1 LSGRVSVSFNFFP
14 ETTHMFRSDIHFAA
28 KEDVGQRSAQ
38 EDYSS
43 FQVGTGEGE
52 LLAVLADG
60 MGGHS
65 GGQVASHK
73 AVNAFQAMFR
83 SYPSGSVA
91 TKLGVSLNQANTELL
106 NAVRDKP
113 ELDGMGCTLVGAY
126 FSEEGLHWISVGDSP
141 LFLYRGGALTRL
153 NADHSMTPVIEES
166 VRRGS
171 ITRQDALSHPDRHA
185 LRSAVT
191 GTDITLIDTSTA
203 PVPLLQ
209 DDVVILASD
218 GLLTLSDK
226 EICSV
231 IQGKFGASARDL
243 SHALISAVVAKNKTR
258 QDNTTVQVVVAP
270 RALGTLTGSAV
281 LTLWLVAA
289 TLVLVIAGGLIYSWR
304 EGALWQ
310 SAPSEPNE
318 KTEIRVVNPTPV
330 PVDPPASVPA
340 TPTPDETTTPEKKS
354 SEASKAKP
362 EDETPGPAKSVAK
375 PKLIEK
381 NNKGVQRVD
390 PSHENG
396 KSHSIVKPPAAAAAA
411 EASAA
416 GALAPVVIPVP
427 APVVVP
433 VPAPAPAPA
442 SVDAG
447 NNTSDTGKCDL
458 TYPATRC
465 PQPEKPLTKL
475 PDAGKVPDKKLD

>member
-1 LSGRVSVSFNFFP
+1 
-14 ETTHMFRSDIHFAA
+14 MFRSDIHFAA

-43 FQVGTGEGE
+43 FQVGTGEGG

-73 AVNAFQAMFR
+73 AVNAFQATFR

-141 LFLYRGGALTRL
+141 LFLYRSGALRRL

-191 GTDITLIDTSTA
+191 GTDITLIDTSTT

-218 GLLTLSDK
+218 GLLTLSDN

-231 IQGKFGASARDL
+231 IQGTLGSSARDL
-243 SHALISAVVAKNKTR
+243 SHALISAVVAKKKPR
-258 QDNTTVQVVVAP
+258 QDNTTVQIVVAP
-270 RALGTLTGSAV
+270 RALGTLTGSTA

-289 TLVLVIAGGLIYSWR
+289 TLVLVIAGGMIYAWN
-304 EGALWQ
+304 EGMLWHP
-310 SAPSEPNE
+310 APSESNE
-318 KTEIRVVNPTPV
+318 KTEKPEVTPTPV
-330 PVDPPASVPA
+330 PVDPAVPELA
-340 TPTPDETTTPEKKS
+340 KPSPEVPTPEKKASEPPPAQNKDERSRRSKIETKPKQEEKKTSGEKRVDSNNEKEKS
-354 SEASKAKP
+354 SQIAKP
-362 EDETPGPAKSVAK
+362 SLAASSVIA
-375 PKLIEK
+375 
-381 NNKGVQRVD
+381 
-390 PSHENG
+390 
-396 KSHSIVKPPAAAAAA
+396 
-411 EASAA
+411 
-416 GALAPVVIPVP
+416 APVPPSSI
-427 APVVVP
+427 PVVVP
-433 VPAPAPAPA
+433 LPSASSVVVPPVATA
-442 SVDAG
+442 SSAAAASAVASSARVAHASSASGVSMDKE
-447 NNTSDTGKCDL
+447 KCLL
-458 TYPATRC
+458 TYTQNNGTQC
-465 PQPEKPLTKL
+465 PPTENLHPN
-475 PDAGKVPDKKLD
+475 